1 MNAKRMLALVLA
13 LMMVLALTACGNTG
27 GNEKAEAEKEAEI
40 EAAETGTAASCEA
53 LVAAVEKVYND
64 GDATAADAMNAA
76 YGAEFGALMMDFVT
90 AAQELDEVEE
100 EDLSDVDILDLDGY
114 RKGDAVKLTIAES
127 TALDEDGLNEVRDQ
141 AASVSESM
149 KMISGFVAVY
159 DEMGEQ
165 ELADAGM
172 TADDV
177 AQMKD
182 YVAKLSK
189 IGTFFEEAEIDEG
202 CKLKLKVKVG
212 DDAQELEKTAIRL
225 NGNWVFADLIELM
238 A

>member
-1 MNAKRMLALVLA
+1 MIAEADFVKVLGLTRVLA
-13 LMMVLALTACGNTG
+13 PEG
-27 GNEKAEAEKEAEI
+27 GECRVGRVAVEAGARGRGL
-40 EAAETGTAASCEA
+40 GTA
-53 LVAAVEKVYND
+53 V
-64 GDATAADAMNAA
+64 MR
-76 YGAEFGALMMDFVT
+76 
-90 AAQELDEVEE
+90 
-100 EDLSDVDILDLDGY
+100 DLDGY

-202 CKLKLKVKVG
+202 CKLKLTVKVG